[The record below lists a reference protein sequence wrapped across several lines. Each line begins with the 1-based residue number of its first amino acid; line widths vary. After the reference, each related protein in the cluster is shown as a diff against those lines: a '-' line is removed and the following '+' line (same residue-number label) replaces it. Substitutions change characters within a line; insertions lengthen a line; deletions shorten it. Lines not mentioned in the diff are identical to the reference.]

1 MRTVSLPNKLL
12 SASLLILLCHLLHG
26 QQRTIQGRKLFT
38 DTSLLKVEVLLP
50 LDSITSDDCKNP
62 QYFNGR
68 IFLKD
73 EGQSHEIKVKARKR
87 AKFRCDPANCS
98 LPPFML
104 KIDPGD
110 AHGTVFQG
118 CKKLKITHTC
128 RPEKKGYQNLVYKEY
143 LVYRIFNKITDS
155 SFRVRLA
162 HLTYRKM
169 PSGEVIYKV
178 YGFFIEDDDDL
189 ARRMGAKVLNAT
201 NLSDEWFDPAMLFLT
216 ALFEYMIGNTD
227 YNIETAH
234 NIEVLALGGKGH
246 LFPVPYDFDWSGLVN
261 APYAHP
267 ALHTGLTQVTQ
278 RWYQGPCPSDTVLS
292 FGRQRLLDRK
302 EVIKAEIVSFNLLTS
317 KEKKQMLNYIEK
329 FYNELNQP
337 VRFGK
342 MVHKTCRKPASNAK

>member
-1 MRTVSLPNKLL
+1 MRTVSLRNKLL
-12 SASLLILLCHLLHG
+12 SASLLILLCQLLHG
-26 QQRTIQGRKLFT
+26 QKRTFQGRKLFA
-38 DTSLLKVEVLLP
+38 DTSILKVEVLLP
-50 LDSITSDDCKNP
+50 LDSIKSDDCKKP
-62 QYFNGR
+62 QYFNAR
-68 IFLKD
+68 IYLTD
-73 EGQSHEIKVKARKR
+73 NGERREIKVKARKR

-104 KIDPGD
+104 RIDPSN

-128 RPEKKGYQNLVYKEY
+128 RPEKKGYQNLVFKEY

-162 HLTYRKM
+162 HLTYKKM

-189 ARRMGAKVLNAT
+189 ARRMGGKVLNAA
-201 NLSDEWFDPAMLFLT
+201 NLSDEWFDPPMLFLS

-234 NIEVLALGGKGH
+234 NIGVFATGGKGF
-246 LFPVPYDFDWSGLVN
+246 LFPIPYDFDWSGLVN
-261 APYAHP
+261 APYAQP

-278 RWYQGPCPSDTVLS
+278 RWYQGPCPSDTV
-292 FGRQRLLDRK
+292 FNFVKQRFMSKK
-302 EVIKAEIVSFNLLTS
+302 EIIKTEIESFNFLIR

-329 FYNELNQP
+329 FYNELNYP
-337 VRFGK
+337 ARIKK
-342 MVHKTCRKPASNAK
+342 MVQKTCRKPASDAK